1 MPIYEYK
8 CTSCGHKKEVLQ
20 KLSDAPLKQCPACGK
35 ATLSKLIS
43 AAGFQL
49 KGSGWYATDFKGGS
63 KSGNSEKG
71 KDDGKPKDENK
82 PKDESKVGADDK
94 AKVESKASDDSKGKS
109 ESKSKEGAKSD
120 PPASSAGA
128 SPAGQ

>member
-20 KLSDAPLKQCPACGK
+20 KLSDAPLTQCPACGE
-35 ATLSKLIS
+35 AAMSKLIS

-63 KSGNSEKG
+63 KGG
-71 KDDGKPKDENK
+71 KDKEDAK
-82 PKDESKVGADDK
+82 PKDESKSAEAGK
-94 AKVESKASDDSKGKS
+94 TASTGEKPKE
-109 ESKSKEGAKSD
+109 ESKSDA
-120 PPASSAGA
+120 PADKAGA
-128 SPAGQ
+128 SPAVQ